1 MKSSFKEIFL
11 SEGDDF
17 LSKIKAE
24 LSSMDKYEVDDFGN
38 YLYDEY
44 VYDDALEYDVA
55 DDTEIGDDTEKYELI
70 DIDEIMD
77 IISDM
82 DSEMLSMIYDDL
94 TYEDEDITEKVT
106 RKLHIN
112 KNRRKFMTKT
122 RTDLRKEQTVRRREN
137 RMSKQERRAYYKK
150 NRANIL
156 AYSRD
161 YYLKNKAGK
170 HFKKIRKKT

>member
-24 LSSMDKYEVDDFGN
+24 LTTMDKYEIDDFGN

-44 VYDDALEYDVA
+44 LYDDALEYGV
-55 DDTEIGDDTEKYELI
+55 DDGSDEPETGDYELI
-70 DIDEIMD
+70 DVAEI
-77 IISDM
+77 IELISDM
-82 DSEMLSMIYDDL
+82 DSEMLEIIYDDL
-94 TYEDEDITEKVT
+94 TYDQEDITEKVM
-106 RKLHIN
+106 RKIHIN

-161 YYLKNKAGK
+161 YYVKNKAGK
-170 HFKKIRKKT
+170 HFKKVRKKS

>member
-11 SEGDDF
+11 SESSDF
-17 LSKIKAE
+17 LSKIKTE
-24 LSSMDKYEVDDFGN
+24 LSTMDKYEIDEFGN
-38 YLYDEY
+38 YIYDEY
-44 VYDDALEYDVA
+44 LYDDALEYDEA
-55 DDTEIGDDTEKYELI
+55 DYTDDTDVSEYELI
-70 DIDEIMD
+70 DIEEIMS

-82 DSEMLSMIYDDL
+82 DDEMLEMIYDDL
-94 TYEDEDITEKVT
+94 TYEEDITEKVM
-106 RKLHIN
+106 RKMVVN
-112 KNRRKFMTKT
+112 KNRRKFMTKS

-137 RMSKQERRAYYKK
+137 RMSKQERKQYYKR

-161 YYLKNKAGK
+161 YYLKNKSGK